1 MAFGDSITDGALST
15 RDKNARW
22 PDVLAARLSANK
34 KTAHMGVLNEG
45 IGGNRILH
53 DVTGPSALARFD
65 RDVLAQSG
73 VKYLIIMES
82 INDIGHAADPVKPY
96 DVVSVDDLAAG
107 ITQMARRAHTH
118 GIKVIVATL
127 TPYVGAHYYSP
138 AGEVMRLAV
147 NQWIRTTKEVDG
159 VIDFEKAIR
168 DPANASVFLPAY
180 DSGDHL
186 HPKDAGYKAM
196 GDSIDLKLFAR

>member
-1 MAFGDSITDGALST
+1 
-15 RDKNARW
+15 
-22 PDVLAARLSANK
+22 
-34 KTAHMGVLNEG
+34 
-45 IGGNRILH
+45 
-53 DVTGPSALARFD
+53 
-65 RDVLAQSG
+65 
-73 VKYLIIMES
+73 
-82 INDIGHAADPVKPY
+82 
-96 DVVSVDDLAAG
+96 
-107 ITQMARRAHTH
+107 
-118 GIKVIVATL
+118 
-127 TPYVGAHYYSP
+127 VGAHYYSP